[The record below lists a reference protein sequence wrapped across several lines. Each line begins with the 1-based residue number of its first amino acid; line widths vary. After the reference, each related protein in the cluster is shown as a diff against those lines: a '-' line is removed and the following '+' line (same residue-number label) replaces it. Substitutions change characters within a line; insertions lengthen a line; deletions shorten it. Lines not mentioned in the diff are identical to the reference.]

1 VLEPRPETITT
12 EKTSILK
19 LDTEDVLLQTPTS
32 SNAESMVDQ
41 TKVINPLMLMSNA
54 QEHHGDHTT

>member
-1 VLEPRPETITT
+1 
-12 EKTSILK
+12 
-19 LDTEDVLLQTPTS
+19 VLLQTQTS
-32 SNAESMVDQ
+32 SNAESTVDQ